1 MATHLPKSSRKWE
14 FIMELAIDYGISVQ
28 SALNNNKQVHNLS
41 SEEALLHSVERVVL
55 KYWQELHRINAM
67 G

>member
-14 FIMELAIDYGISVQ
+14 FVMELAIDYGISFQ

-41 SEEALLHSVERVVL
+41 SDTEEAIVHSVAEVL
-55 KYWQELHRINAM
+55 VRIE
-67 G
+67 

>member
-14 FIMELAIDYGISVQ
+14 FVIELAIDYGISVQ

-41 SEEALLHSVERVVL
+41 SEEALVHSV
-55 KYWQELHRINAM
+55 
-67 G
+67 